1 MSWVLLR
8 DLEKLSGQILFRYNP
23 LLQPCLSPHI
33 GHPSHKISFT
43 SWRQGTYMSGERH
56 LMTPLNEPLVIDPT
70 SLRMNSPE
78 LTGAEPLTLNI
89 NLSSHAAFFG
99 CC

>member
-1 MSWVLLR
+1 
-8 DLEKLSGQILFRYNP
+8 
-23 LLQPCLSPHI
+23 
-33 GHPSHKISFT
+33 
-43 SWRQGTYMSGERH
+43 MSGAHPLITR
-56 LMTPLNEPLVIDPT
+56 LNEPLVIDPT
-70 SLRMNSPE
+70 SLQMNSPE